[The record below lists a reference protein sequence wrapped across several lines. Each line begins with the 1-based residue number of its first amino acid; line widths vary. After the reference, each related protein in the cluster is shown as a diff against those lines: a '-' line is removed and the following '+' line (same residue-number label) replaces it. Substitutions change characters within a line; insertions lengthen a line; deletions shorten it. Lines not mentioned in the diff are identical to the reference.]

1 MSTTLKLYKRGV
13 ISPPKFVPESIQYE
27 TLMGSTAYGVSSDS
41 SDIDIYGFCIP
52 PKGIVFP
59 HLKGEILGFGKQL
72 KRFDQFQQHHV
83 YLPGDKTKQYD
94 LQIFNIVK
102 YFQLCMENNPN
113 MIDSLFVPENCVLA
127 CTKIGNM
134 VRDKRKIFLHKGSWY
149 KYKGYAFSQLR
160 KIDTKSPQMGTK
172 RRESVEKFG
181 YDVKFAYHVIRL
193 ISEVEQILSEGD
205 LDIQR
210 NREQLKYVKGG
221 NWSLEE
227 VKKWFYDKEKILEE
241 LYLTSSL
248 QYSPDENEI
257 KKLLL
262 DCLEEYYGSLDQCI
276 TESDESLKVIEKLSV
291 IIETFNR
298 KQTKK
303 SLYHKINLGKKSK
316 KWKIDY
322 RNIKK
327 ILGL

>member
-1 MSTTLKLYKRGV
+1 MSITLKLYKRGV

-27 TLMGSTAYGVSSDS
+27 TLMGSTAYGISSDS
-41 SDIDIYGFCIP
+41 SDIDVYGFCIP

-72 KRFDQFQQHHV
+72 KRFGQFQQHHV

-113 MIDSLFVPENCVLA
+113 MIDSLFTPENCVLA

-134 VRDKRKIFLHKGSWY
+134 VRDKRKVFLHKGSWY
-149 KYKGYAFSQLR
+149 KFKGYAFSQLR
-160 KIDTKSPQMGTK
+160 NIDTKNPQMGTK

-193 ISEVEQILSEGD
+193 VSEVEQILMEGD

-210 NREQLKYVKGG
+210 NREQLKYVKEG

-227 VKKWFYDKEKILEE
+227 VKRWFYDKEKVLEE
-241 LYLTSSL
+241 LYHTSSL

-276 TESDESLKVIEKLSV
+276 IESDGSLKVIEKIST

-303 SLYHKINLGKKSK
+303 ALHKINSGKESGKF
-316 KWKIDY
+316 KINY
-322 RNIKK
+322 KNIKK